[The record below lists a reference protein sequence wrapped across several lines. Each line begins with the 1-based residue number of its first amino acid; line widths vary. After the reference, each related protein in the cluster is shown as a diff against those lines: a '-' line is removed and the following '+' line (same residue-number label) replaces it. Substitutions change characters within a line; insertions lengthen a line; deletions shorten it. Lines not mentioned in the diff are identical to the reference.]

1 MARTLYI
8 SYFGLREP
16 LVQTQV
22 LPYLREIMRRD
33 GGDGLRE
40 PITVSLL
47 TFEPQFRQAWTP
59 DELKKQKEDLAAEG
73 IEWHAAGYHKW
84 PSVPATFFD
93 ILNGTRVIL
102 RLMRRQKFEVLHAR
116 VHIPM
121 LMAAIARKLSRQR
134 PKLLFD
140 IRGFFPEEY
149 TDAGRWPEGGW
160 LYRSAKRIERWLL
173 KQSDGFVVLTEK
185 AREILFPESAA
196 NGFDK
201 FGRPVEV
208 IPCCVDLKRF
218 ETDKETVNELRRRL
232 GIKDRPVLAYVGSF
246 GGWYLTDE
254 MFDLFTA
261 AKGRDP
267 RTFILI
273 LTQREKERIA
283 NELRKRGFGDADFV
297 VESVPPQEISKYLSA
312 ADISVSFIKACYS
325 KLSSSPTK
333 IAEYLACGLPVIIND
348 GVGDLNALITANGV
362 GTVISDFSKASYISG
377 LQELLSLN
385 DIADKCRD
393 TARREFDL
401 ESVGGVRYR
410 RLYSRLVGKQDEQ
423 NGQISQ

>member
-1 MARTLYI
+1 MPRTLYI

-33 GGDGLRE
+33 ESDDLRE
-40 PITVSLL
+40 PMAVSLL
-47 TFEPQFRQAWTP
+47 TFEPQFRQSWTP
-59 DELKKQKEDLAAEG
+59 AELKKTKEDLAAEG
-73 IEWHAAGYHKW
+73 IEWHATGYHKW

-93 ILNGTRVIL
+93 ILNGTRVI
-102 RLMRRQKFEVLHAR
+102 RQLMRRQNYDVLHAR

-121 LMAAIARKLSRQR
+121 LMAAMARKLSRRR

-173 KQSDGFVVLTEK
+173 KESDGFVVLTEK
-185 AREILFPESAA
+185 AREILFPESAET
-196 NGFDK
+196 GFDER
-201 FGRPVEV
+201 GRPVEV
-208 IPCCVDLKRF
+208 IPCCVDLTRF
-218 ETDKETVNELRRRL
+218 ETDKETVNELRRQL
-232 GIKDRPVLAYVGSF
+232 GIEDRPVIAYVGSF
-246 GGWYLTDE
+246 GGWYLTEE

-261 AKGRDP
+261 AKGHDE
-267 RTFILI
+267 RTFVLI

-283 NELRKRGFGDADFV
+283 DELRARGFADADFL
-297 VESVPPQEISKYLSA
+297 VESVAPQEISRYLSA

-333 IAEYLACGLPVIIND
+333 IAEYLACGLPVIING
-348 GVGDLNALITANGV
+348 GVGDLDALITANGV
-362 GTVISDFSKASYISG
+362 GTVINDFNKTSYISA
-377 LQELLSLN
+377 LQELSSLSGV
-385 DIADKCRD
+385 ADKCRD

-401 ESVGGVRYR
+401 ETVGGARYR
-410 RLYSRLVGKQDEQ
+410 RLYSRLLKKQDEQ
-423 NGQISQ
+423 NGQIP